1 MLNSITGFPD
11 AAAAPALGGVSTKF
25 RVSVEAE
32 SVEVALVDVPVVVEI
47 APDPV
52 VLVVVAAA
60 DVRVIVPLQSEL
72 TV

>member
-1 MLNSITGFPD
+1 MTGFPD
-11 AAAAPALGGVSTKF
+11 TAAAPLGDVRTKF
-25 RVSVEAE
+25 RVSVDVE

-52 VLVVVAAA
+52 VLVVVAVA
-60 DVRVIVPLQSEL
+60 DVRVIVPLQSLL